1 MNYTKKQLGQYIDVL
16 SGFAFK
22 SKDFTNVGIPV
33 IKIKNINPPYVSLED
48 ISCVPISVAYQNPK
62 YILKRGDVLIAM
74 TGSHINQIASVVGRV
89 GRVRYDDLTVL
100 NQRVGKIIN
109 KNDEYSNLDYIY
121 YFLSQYDVKV
131 ELAQKAG
138 GAANQAN
145 ISPSDIKNLYFPC
158 PPIEIQNKIATILS
172 RYDSLIENYQ
182 KQIKLLEES
191 AQHLYKEWFIDLR
204 FPGHE
209 NTKIVDGVPKGWE
222 KKPFGS
228 IIGYEIGGGWGAD
241 AKSSNEIIPAYVIRG
256 TDIRDLNIGVWNEL
270 PYRFHQESNY
280 RARQLMHNDIVFE
293 VSGGS
298 KNEGVAKTYLVQQEL
313 LDKLGNQVI
322 CASFCKLIRLKDS
335 SIAYYVFDT
344 LKEWR
349 ASGITTQY
357 DKRSASSIVN
367 YRWKDFLS
375 QQEITVPNEIVLRDY
390 IKKSELIHS
399 SIIKISSQ
407 IRHLTEARDR
417 LLPKLMSGEIKL

>member
-191 AQHLYKEWFIDLR
+191 AQRLYKEWFIDLR

-209 NTKIVDGVPKGWE
+209 NTKIIDGVPEGWK
-222 KKPFGS
+222 KKPVDTIYS
-228 IIGYEIGGGWGAD
+228 IKYGKNLSTKLISENGKFPVYGANGVIGYYDKANCNEQVVLITSRGNGSGDVLMTYHKDAFITNNSFIVSPIEDYSYCQLPFTYQFLKNANFRAVRTGAAQPQLTNQSIHTVD
-241 AKSSNEIIPAYVIRG
+241 VVLPSKDVIIDYCDKASYNNKKI
-256 TDIRDLNIGVWNEL
+256 ILL
-270 PYRFHQESNY
+270 
-280 RARQLMHNDIVFE
+280 
-293 VSGGS
+293 
-298 KNEGVAKTYLVQQEL
+298 KNQ
-313 LDKLGNQVI
+313 
-322 CASFCKLIRLKDS
+322 IRL
-335 SIAYYVFDT
+335 
-344 LKEWR
+344 
-349 ASGITTQY
+349 
-357 DKRSASSIVN
+357 
-367 YRWKDFLS
+367 
-375 QQEITVPNEIVLRDY
+375 
-390 IKKSELIHS
+390 
-399 SIIKISSQ
+399 
-407 IRHLTEARDR
+407 LTEARDR
-417 LLPKLMSGEIKL
+417 LLSKLMSGEISMFIY